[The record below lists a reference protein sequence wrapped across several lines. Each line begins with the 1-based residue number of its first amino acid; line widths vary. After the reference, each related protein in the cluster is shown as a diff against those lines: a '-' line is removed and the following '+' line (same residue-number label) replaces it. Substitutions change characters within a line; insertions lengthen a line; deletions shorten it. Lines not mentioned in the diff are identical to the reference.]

1 MGGLIE
7 AFKPDDRVEITVSQL
22 ITMIE
27 TKAKSEAAFYNAME
41 MLKAGVTADVILKVF
56 GYREEI
62 KKDGAK

>member
-22 ITMIE
+22 ITLIE
-27 TKAKSEAAFYNAME
+27 AKAKSEAAFYNAME

-56 GYREEI
+56 GYREEV